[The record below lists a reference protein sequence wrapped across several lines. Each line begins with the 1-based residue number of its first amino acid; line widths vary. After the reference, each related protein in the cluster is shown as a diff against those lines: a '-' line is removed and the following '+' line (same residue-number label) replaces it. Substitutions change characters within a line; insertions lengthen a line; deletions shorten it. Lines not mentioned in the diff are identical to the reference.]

1 MVRTHIPQN
10 YSKTVK
16 ICYNER
22 KMNAYL
28 SFPKEEIVQK
38 LQTNEDVPGALHLL
52 KKSHNRLGD
61 ILLYRWQLIEKD
73 EKRRLISS
81 RQAENAREAL
91 RDELLAR
98 IG

>member
-1 MVRTHIPQN
+1 
-10 YSKTVK
+10 
-16 ICYNER
+16 
-22 KMNAYL
+22 MNTYL
-28 SFPKEEIVQK
+28 SFPKEKIVQK
-38 LQTNEDVPGALHLL
+38 LQTDEDVPGALHLL
-52 KKSHNRLGD
+52 RESHNRLGD

-91 RDELLAR
+91 RDELLAH